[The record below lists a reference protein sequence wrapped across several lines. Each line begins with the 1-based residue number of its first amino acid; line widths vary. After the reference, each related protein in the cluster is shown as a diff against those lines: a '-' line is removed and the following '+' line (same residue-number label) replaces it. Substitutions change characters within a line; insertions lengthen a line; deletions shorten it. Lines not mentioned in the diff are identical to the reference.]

1 MGSLLSTG
9 GSQGREEGAGSFPHV
24 CKVRF
29 SGLFARLLEQMYQ
42 KKGEIDMIPTG
53 VDQIPDEE
61 RAAYQAI
68 IRALDSS
75 GDQDAKAAAQHQLA
89 ALIKRRARSVRK
101 STWDG
106 MSRVLIGARVPKAL
120 AEEIH
125 TAAQDTGRTL
135 YRFVMDALTAELAR
149 TTGRGQQNSHFVHQT
164 DDVQTKTG
172 IFRPDSTAKE
182 GENGLGGAL

>member
-1 MGSLLSTG
+1 M
-9 GSQGREEGAGSFPHV
+9 
-24 CKVRF
+24 CKVQKP
-29 SGLFARLLEQMYQ
+29 GLFTQKLEQMYQ
-42 KKGEIDMIPTG
+42 KKGESGMIPTG
-53 VDQIPDEE
+53 VDQIPEDE

-89 ALIKRRARSVRK
+89 ALIRRRARSVRK
-101 STWDG
+101 SSWDG
-106 MSRVLIGARVPKAL
+106 MSRVLIGARVPRAL

-125 TAAQDTGRTL
+125 AAAESTGRTL
-135 YRFVMDALTAELAR
+135 YRFTMDALTAELAR

-172 IFRPDSTAKE
+172 DFRPDSTAKE
-182 GENGLGGAL
+182 GENGLDGML

>member
-9 GSQGREEGAGSFPHV
+9 GSQGRQGGAGFPQL
-24 CKVRF
+24 CKTQK
-29 SGLFARLLEQMYQ
+29 LEQMYQ
-42 KKGEIDMIPTG
+42 KKGENGMIPTG
-53 VDQIPDEE
+53 VDQIPEEE

-89 ALIKRRARSVRK
+89 ALIRRRARSVRK

-106 MSRVLIGARVPKAL
+106 MSRVLIGARVPRAL

-125 TAAQDTGRTL
+125 AAAENTGRTL
-135 YRFVMDALTAELAR
+135 YRFTLDALTAELTR
-149 TTGRGQQNSHFVHQT
+149 TTGRSQQKGHFVDQRH
-164 DDVQTKTG
+164 DVQTKTG
-172 IFRPDSTAKE
+172 DFRPDSTAKE
-182 GENGLGGAL
+182 GENGLDGTH